1 MKGRMPVAGRR
12 VVVVGLAV
20 LAASL
25 WVTSAL
31 GASTNLSGTVTAGG
45 APYNKSIPVSQAGQ
59 ISATI
64 SWTAPSAVLTVA
76 IVNPSG
82 AQVALNAT
90 NANPKT
96 VTFNA
101 TDTGTYKIRVK
112 AKSGSAVSFTGTVTY
127 PGIALPTFAAQIGSG
142 STGHATVYPSG
153 LDVGPDGTIYV
164 ADTGND
170 QVAAYSQSGT
180 LLWRK
185 GARGVRTAVNS
196 TTGTLKCT
204 IAVPSTGTAPN
215 VKQALPRDAATDA
228 AGNVYVAAYQQD
240 RMDEFGPVVGN
251 TCPTSVTRTWG
262 TSGNGPLQFK
272 RPYGVATDGSGHV
285 FVADSDNE
293 RIQEFNSTGST
304 LIASFGAS
312 SPTGDFQQLR
322 RVAVANGQVYGADLW
337 GLHIDRF
344 TAPGPTPT
352 QTYP

>member
-1 MKGRMPVAGRR
+1 MPVVGRR

-45 APYNKSIPVSQAGQ
+45 TPYTKSIPVSQAGQ

-64 SWTAPSAVLTVA
+64 SWTSPSAVLTVA
-76 IVNPSG
+76 VVNPSG
-82 AQVALNAT
+82 VQVALNGT

-96 VTFNA
+96 VNFNA

-112 AKSGSAVSFTGTVTY
+112 AKSGSSAFTGTVTY

-170 QVAAYSQSGT
+170 QIAAYSQSGT

-185 GARGVRTAVNS
+185 GARGVRTPGNFANPRDLTYLNGDLYVDDTGNNRIQVLDASNGSTIGSPWTGLPSTLGITAGKDSTGNNIILVSEDTSNKIAVYS

-204 IAVPSTGTAPN
+204 IPVPVLNGKT
-215 VKQALPRDAATDA
+215 ALPRDAATDA
-228 AGNVYVAAYQQD
+228 AGNIYVAAYQQD
-240 RMDEFGPVVGN
+240 HVDKFPPVVGN
-251 TCPTSVTRTWG
+251 TCPQSVNGGWG

-272 RPYGVATDGSGHV
+272 RPYGVATDASGHV
-285 FVADSDNE
+285 FVD
-293 RIQEFNSTGST
+293 
-304 LIASFGAS
+304 GA
-312 SPTGDFQQLR
+312 
-322 RVAVANGQVYGADLW
+322 
-337 GLHIDRF
+337 
-344 TAPGPTPT
+344 
-352 QTYP
+352 